1 MSTDRGKP
9 VIKTDGKLLM
19 INEDDFTNIHERN
32 RPFSKIN
39 FGGITIH
46 EYHCSDTTSNIC
58 NPSKYKSK
66 VNAKDKIRINIFRI
80 KIKDNI
86 RELLSGEVVSGD
98 TDKSKEP
105 GKWKPIW
112 KVPSK
117 EVATI
122 FDGATRTGISETGAR
137 ELDDMTFGGEG
148 PPTWPLE
155 SYRRKRTYVLELGTR
170 GRKTIVAPNA
180 G

>member
-1 MSTDRGKP
+1 MENREFTIIDAFNQLNSDSSQ
-9 VIKTDGKLLM
+9 KLADTNDPNGNYLLGYCYEYG
-19 INEDDFTNIHERN
+19 IGVEKNEKKAFTNVSIL
-32 RPFSKIN
+32 
-39 FGGITIH
+39 G
-46 EYHCSDTTSNIC
+46 YHL
-58 NPSKYKSK
+58 
-66 VNAKDKIRINIFRI
+66 
-80 KIKDNI
+80 
-86 RELLSGEVVSGD
+86 EWELSGEVVSGD
-98 TDKSKEP
+98 TDKSKEL

-122 FDGATRTGISETGAR
+122 FNGATRTGISETGAG

-148 PPTWPLE
+148 PPTWPSE

-170 GRKTIVAPNA
+170 RRKTIVAPNT

>member
-1 MSTDRGKP
+1 MDDSNDEEQAPEWTTPTMKNKHWNGRLQRQEPKNQKK
-9 VIKTDGKLLM
+9 ISLLVL
-19 INEDDFTNIHERN
+19 RRWS
-32 RPFSKIN
+32 RPFRCLFFIVGVTGTCLVV
-39 FGGITIH
+39 FQFTMDLVLG
-46 EYHCSDTTSNIC
+46 YHL
-58 NPSKYKSK
+58 
-66 VNAKDKIRINIFRI
+66 
-80 KIKDNI
+80 
-86 RELLSGEVVSGD
+86 EWELSGEVVSGD

-122 FDGATRTGISETGAR
+122 FDSTTRTRISETGAG
-137 ELDDMTFGGEG
+137 ELDNMTFRGEG
-148 PPTWPLE
+148 PPIWLLE

-170 GRKTIVAPNA
+170 GKKTIVAPNT

>member
-1 MSTDRGKP
+1 MGTLP
-9 VIKTDGKLLM
+9 VVLG
-19 INEDDFTNIHERN
+19 
-32 RPFSKIN
+32 
-39 FGGITIH
+39 
-46 EYHCSDTTSNIC
+46 YHL
-58 NPSKYKSK
+58 
-66 VNAKDKIRINIFRI
+66 
-80 KIKDNI
+80 
-86 RELLSGEVVSGD
+86 EWELSGEVVSGD

-122 FDGATRTGISETGAR
+122 FDGATRTGISETGAG

-148 PPTWPLE
+148 PPTWPPE